1 MLTIRLQAS
10 NGWDNC
16 NFAASGMYGL
26 VNRAIQQ
33 MVTTSYGEETWQ
45 QIKDK
50 AELSRVDFFETYE
63 SYPDDVTHR
72 LVASASE
79 TLCLSTSEIMKAF
92 GEYWITYTANEGYEL
107 LLEHTGGNLPEFLD
121 HLDNLHARA
130 GLSFPNLQPPS
141 FRCVHM
147 DQSRIDLHYESRRRG
162 FAPMVIGLLQGLGRR
177 FRTPVSV
184 KQTASRD
191 QGDGGDRFLIQHGDA
206 VVTEEP
212 G

>member
-1 MLTIRLQAS
+1 
-10 NGWDNC
+10 
-16 NFAASGMYGL
+16 MYGL

-50 AELSRVDFFETYE
+50 AELGAVDFFTTYE

-72 LVASASE
+72 LVAGAAE
-79 TLCLSTSEIMKAF
+79 ILCLSPSEIMKAF
-92 GEYWITYTANEGYEL
+92 GEYWITYTANEGYEV
-107 LLEHTGGNLPEFLD
+107 LLEHTGESLPEFLD

-130 GLSFPNLQPPS
+130 GLSLPNLRPPS
-141 FRCVHM
+141 FRCEHL
-147 DQSRIDLHYESRRRG
+147 DQSRIDLHYESQRQG

-177 FRTPVSV
+177 FHTPITV

-191 QGDGGDRFLIQHGDA
+191 QGDAGDRFLIQHGEEITA
-206 VVTEEP
+206 EEP
-212 G
+212 R